1 MFASVLKMITFYLIG
16 NRISEAKNDLIE
28 VRENAANYA
37 ESRSRRIKENV
48 MQDLQRVVNSFIGYL
63 IMFSAIIFSGL
74 LGLMWLF
81 AAAWQSPNRELILG
95 VSMLL
100 PLCISA
106 VIYTVIK
113 SSWQKKPLLN
123 ETTQLI
129 SKDWQSFR
137 HGLDGTA
144 DISDEANR

>member
-123 ETTQLI
+123 DTTQLI

>member
-81 AAAWQSPNRELILG
+81 ATAWESPNRDLILG
-95 VSMLL
+95 VSMLV

-113 SSWQKKPLLN
+113 NSWQQKPLLA
-123 ETTQLI
+123 ETTALI

-144 DISDEANR
+144 DISDEANH

>member
-1 MFASVLKMITFYLIG
+1 MFASVLKMITLYLIG

-37 ESRSRRIKENV
+37 ESRTRRIKKNV
-48 MQDLQRVVNSFIGYL
+48 MQDLQRIVNSFIGYM

-81 AAAWQSPNRELILG
+81 ATAWESPHRELILG
-95 VSMLL
+95 ASMLV

-106 VIYTVIK
+106 VIFTVIK
-113 SSWQKKPLLN
+113 SSWQQKPLLA
-123 ETTQLI
+123 ETTALI